1 MRKIQLGI
9 FAKMDYCQKER
20 HKILILAFVGSNPTS
35 PVCLSFFW
43 QTSFQVPPSGKLI
56 KELSKVREVLKTKNV
71 FQCISIA
78 RKNIL
83 LTAEMPFWKLS
94 SVGESGG
101 LISRVC
107 PGFESQSF
115 YFSIQQGNLYL
126 LTNLAKNFS
135 REIRPLTV
143 SSSSR

>member
-1 MRKIQLGI
+1 MGYRQ
-9 FAKMDYCQKER
+9 AVR
-20 HKILILAFVGSNPTS
+20 HRTLTPAFVGSNPTS
-35 PVCLSFFW
+35 PVWLSFFDYLL
-43 QTSFQVPPSGKLI
+43 PPSGKL
-56 KELSKVREVLKTKNV
+56 LKGALQVPGGFGNEKCFLVPRHSTKNM
-71 FQCISIA
+71 
-78 RKNIL
+78 L

-135 REIRPLTV
+135 REIRPQTV